1 MDMGLRVAME
11 HVRKW
16 TRARVSRWG
25 MSEVDM
31 GPRVAM
37 GHIQLPQ
44 YRTISHCPN
53 GVDEG
58 DV

>member
-1 MDMGLRVAME
+1 
-11 HVRKW
+11 
-16 TRARVSRWG
+16 
-25 MSEVDM
+25 VDM